1 MENSKSILE
10 KIEKINCQGNT
21 KAISIFDFSTLCT
34 KFPHSNLISA
44 LNNII
49 EFPFK
54 EKIKK
59 KSFLEVQ
66 VFGVTNTNTCIFYKK
81 LFLKDSAAPY

>member
-54 EKIKK
+54 EKI
-59 KSFLEVQ
+59 
-66 VFGVTNTNTCIFYKK
+66 
-81 LFLKDSAAPY
+81 